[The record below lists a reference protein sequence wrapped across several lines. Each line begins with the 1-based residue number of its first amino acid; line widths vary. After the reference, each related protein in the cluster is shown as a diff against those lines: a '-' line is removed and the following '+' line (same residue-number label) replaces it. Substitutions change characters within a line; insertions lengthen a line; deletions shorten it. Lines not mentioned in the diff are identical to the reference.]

1 MLRLF
6 FSRSLFFSLIFL
18 VGFSVK
24 GWAQSSDFPAGTGS
38 VNDFSTMAFS
48 RPMTGALQSEKREF
62 FVGNSFFRDPW
73 VVAPASTM
81 GRDGLGPTF
90 NAVSC
95 SSCHQMDGR
104 GIGYRKDKVDI
115 SLLFRLSHISPER
128 TLVPDPW
135 YGSQI
140 NPFGIPG
147 ISGEG
152 TVGVRFEIVD
162 GQYPDGTKYQLR
174 RPVFDFS
181 KLSFGALD
189 PRTRTSARVAPQV
202 IGLGLLENIPE
213 SEILKLEDPQDSNQD
228 GISGRANWAVDLETG
243 QKKIGRFGWK
253 ASEPTLKQQN
263 AAAFLGDMGLTTSMF
278 SQENCTLLQESCL
291 KAPHGGQPEVS
302 DLILDRVT
310 AYMQLV
316 SVPERRKKLSEQR
329 AETIGEVEAWEIQQG
344 EKLFADV
351 QCATCHTPS
360 FKTGSQSKFAVLN
373 DQLIWP
379 YSDLLLHDLGMELAD
394 HRPDKMANGRE
405 WRTQPLWGIGL
416 FMTVNGH
423 TNLLHDGRAR
433 SVEEAILWHGGEAES
448 SKQSFMSLSAPNR
461 ALLIK
466 FVENL

>member
-1 MLRLF
+1 
-6 FSRSLFFSLIFL
+6 
-18 VGFSVK
+18 
-24 GWAQSSDFPAGTGS
+24 
-38 VNDFSTMAFS
+38 MAFS

-104 GIGYRKDKVDI
+104 GIGYRKDKIDL
-115 SLLFRLSHISPER
+115 SLLFRLTHVSLER

-147 ISGEG
+147 VAGEG
-152 TVGVRFEIVD
+152 TVGVRFEIID
-162 GQYPDGTKYQLR
+162 GKYPDGASYQLR
-174 RPVFDFS
+174 RPIFDFS

-189 PRTRTSARVAPQV
+189 QRTRTSARVAPQV

-263 AAAFLGDMGLTTSMF
+263 AAAFLGDMGLTTTMF
-278 SQENCTLLQESCL
+278 SEENCTLLQEKCL
-291 KAPHGGQPEVS
+291 KAPNGGVPEVS
-302 DLILDRVT
+302 DLILERVT
-310 AYMQLV
+310 SYMQLV
-316 SVPERRKKLSEQR
+316 SVPERRQKL
-329 AETIGEVEAWEIQQG
+329 AEKSGENSDEINANEPSAIQQG
-344 EKLFADV
+344 EKLFTDL
-351 QCATCHTPS
+351 QCAACHTPS

-373 DQLIWP
+373 EQLIWP
-379 YSDLLLHDLGMELAD
+379 YSDLLLHDLGMDLAD

-416 FMTVNGH
+416 FMTINGH

-448 SKQSFMSLSAPNR
+448 SKQSFMRLTAPNR